1 MIQAS
6 KAAGAAGR
14 GSEADQLLA
23 RVAQLAPG
31 HPAVLNELGLRMMQR
46 GDAARA
52 RELFQRATSADP
64 AHPSLWSNLAASLDA
79 LGRQQEE
86 MAAIERALALEP
98 RHLASLL
105 QKGALIE
112 ARGDPRNAARAY
124 RNALAT
130 LPAGVTPAPTVRAA
144 LEHAREVV
152 RNDDAAL
159 AGAIE
164 ERLAAIRERHGPGPY
179 RRVDKCI
186 ELLTGRRSRTCP
198 RAGRDRDRKST
209 RLNSSH

>member
-64 AHPSLWSNLAASLDA
+64 AHPSLWSNLAASLHA

-86 MAAIERALALEP
+86 MEAIERAPARPP
-98 RHLASLL
+98 RRLASRLPT
-105 QKGALIE
+105 GARVQ
-112 ARGDPRNAARAY
+112 AR
-124 RNALAT
+124 
-130 LPAGVTPAPTVRAA
+130 
-144 LEHAREVV
+144 
-152 RNDDAAL
+152 
-159 AGAIE
+159 
-164 ERLAAIRERHGPGPY
+164 
-179 RRVDKCI
+179 
-186 ELLTGRRSRTCP
+186 
-198 RAGRDRDRKST
+198 
-209 RLNSSH
+209 